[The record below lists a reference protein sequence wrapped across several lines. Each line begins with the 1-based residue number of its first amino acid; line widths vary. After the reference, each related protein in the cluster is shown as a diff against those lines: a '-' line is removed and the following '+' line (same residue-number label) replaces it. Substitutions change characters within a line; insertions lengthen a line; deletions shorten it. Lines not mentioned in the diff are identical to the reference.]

1 MDLLTYR
8 YPRTREQA
16 FGFGREHHITQV
28 AEPMSRQDKIVTIA
42 CALAALALAVILI
55 VEVLP

>member
-16 FGFGREHHITQV
+16 FGFGREHRITQV
-28 AEPMSRQDKIVTIA
+28 AEPMSRQDKIVVVA
-42 CALAALALAVILI
+42 SAAAAVVLAIILI
-55 VEVLP
+55 VEKLS